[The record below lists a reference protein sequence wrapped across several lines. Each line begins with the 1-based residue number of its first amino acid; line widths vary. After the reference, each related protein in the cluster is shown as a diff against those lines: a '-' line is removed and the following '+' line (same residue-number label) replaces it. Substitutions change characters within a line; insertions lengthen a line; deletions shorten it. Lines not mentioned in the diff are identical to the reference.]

1 MQYPRFDS
9 NGLIDDPFLLSS
21 SDNRQNNGW
30 NKGSKMTKSASMFND
45 MSYSAN
51 TTMVPPSLPVN
62 PTDKNQQQFC
72 YSNCLVVNI
81 DGPINFNATH
91 SLLDDGS
98 DLPINDV
105 NTIRFF
111 YNVGIEVYLF

>member
-1 MQYPRFDS
+1 MQYPRFDN
-9 NGLIDDPFLLSS
+9 NGLIEDPFLLNP
-21 SDNRQNNGW
+21 SDSRQNNAW
-30 NKGSKMTKSASMFND
+30 NKGNKLTKSTSMLSD
-45 MSYSAN
+45 MTYSAS
-51 TTMVPPSLPVN
+51 TTAPVPSSLLPAN
-62 PTDKNQQQFC
+62 PTDKNNQQFC

-98 DLPINDV
+98 DLPISDV

-111 YNVGIEVYLF
+111 YNVGIEV